1 MPWFEDLTGFRE
13 TSPNQVRRNLTLD
26 GDTLTSHANGRVMT
40 CGRLETPSLGE
51 LRERVRGIEHQI
63 GALSV
68 REVVADVRDLHT
80 DPSNASA
87 LFQVASQ
94 FNLLEMASPNVTPDQ
109 GVGIYEGDHTQ
120 GPACAVAAGAGTIY
134 RNYFAPVGT
143 LCSGRRPAGP
153 NGVVGAAGLEVV
165 HTPCS
170 GRCPTEP
177 GGASLSEQIGQSKD
191 RQIDCLADLGQALGN
206 TGDALWTMRN
216 GYALATRAG
225 LTTISQRLQ
234 NATAQERDDLRAL
247 LRIGVQ
253 WHTEVTLNNAGHT
266 VSQAYCSALP
276 VAYTPHPP
284 ELWEDFARLVLE
296 AAYEAT
302 LCAAILNAVDTGNT
316 TVFLTLL
323 GGGVFGNRRVWIIDS
338 MLQGLSQYVDWNLDV
353 AIVSHG
359 RPNPDVQ
366 RVLDQIPK
374 HSP

>member
-1 MPWFEDLTGFRE
+1 MTWFEDLTGFSE
-13 TSPNQVRRNLTLD
+13 MSPPQVRRNLTLD
-26 GDTLTSHANGRVMT
+26 GETLTSRANGRVMR

-51 LRERVRGIEHQI
+51 LRERVRGIEHQA

-68 REVVADVRDLHT
+68 REVIADVRDLHT
-80 DPSNASA
+80 DPSNAGA

-134 RNYFAPVGT
+134 RNYFTPVDKLG
-143 LCSGRRPAGP
+143 
-153 NGVVGAAGLEVV
+153 
-165 HTPCS
+165 S

-177 GGASLSEQIGQSKD
+177 DAAPHHNDVTPVSKQIGQSKD
-191 RQIDCLADLGQALGN
+191 HQIDCLADLGHALGN
-206 TGDALWTMRN
+206 ENHTLWTMRN

-234 NATAQERDDLRAL
+234 AASAQERDDLRAL
-247 LRIGVQ
+247 LRIGIQ
-253 WHTEVTLNNAGHT
+253 WHTEVTLNNAAHT

-276 VAYTPHPP
+276 VAYTAHPP

-302 LCAAILNAVDTGNT
+302 ICTAILNAVETGNP

-323 GGGVFGNRRVWIIDS
+323 GGGVFGNRRVWIMDS
-338 MLQGLSQYVDWNLDV
+338 ILRALKHYAQWTLDV

-366 RVLDQIPK
+366 RVLDKMPN